1 MITKKDVEYIAGLAR
16 IHLQENEIKKLTTNL
31 EDILGYIEKLEKLD
45 VSQVEPTSHALPVQ
59 NVFRDDVV
67 RPSLAQTDALKNAP
81 QQHNGAFKVP
91 QVIE

>member
-16 IHLQENEIKKLTTNL
+16 IHLQKPEAEKLTSNL

-67 RPSLAQTDALKNAP
+67 RPSLSQADALKNAP
-81 QQHNGAFKVP
+81 KQHSGSFKVP